1 MSSTALHPSVFPGR
15 LLALCFAFALGSGCD
30 QSKGD
35 QPSVA
40 EALASKAPDV
50 PPDYKPNPKPR
61 PEDLKPPTD
70 AEFAAWNRKD
80 PEGEKHLYKWDKANG
95 VRMLGYWEELG
106 CFREKVMEEGQKAFG
121 AEPGSPQEEQWFQFK
136 RMYVTH
142 LDGWQKRL
150 FAEEPR
156 ILEKSKFIGNILEG
170 HEAVMNNYP
179 QAFNEGDKTEL
190 EKVEA
195 HWTIVDQKM
204 RKYAKNLGLEFTGYN
219 KDDPKDVERHAKV
232 CEKAWTPPDR
242 TGKAKKGKAAK
253 KKGPI

>member
-1 MSSTALHPSVFPGR
+1 MPESFRTLRP
-15 LLALCFAFALGSGCD
+15 LLAVALLGLACD
-30 QSKGD
+30 QKGD
-35 QPSVA
+35 APSVA
-40 EALASKAPDV
+40 EALSSKAPDV
-50 PPDYKPNPKPR
+50 PADYKPNPKAR

-95 VRMLGYWEELG
+95 ARMLQYWQELG

-121 AEPGSPQEEQWFQFK
+121 AEPGSPAEEQWFQFK
-136 RMYVTH
+136 RAYVVH

-156 ILEKSKFIGNILEG
+156 VLEKSKFIGNILEG

-179 QAFNEGDKTEL
+179 QAYNEGDKTAL

-195 HWTIVDQKM
+195 NWIIVDQKM
-204 RKYAKNLGLEFTGYN
+204 KKYAKNLGLEW
-219 KDDPKDVERHAKV
+219 KDYDPNDPKQLEAHKKM
-232 CEKAWTPPDR
+232 CEEAFTPPDR
-242 TGKAKKGKAAK
+242 SGKAKRGKAAK
-253 KKGPI
+253 KRDVTQ